1 MITIEDCYG
10 FCDLDQEA
18 IDAIASHE
26 HLNDIVAIELA
37 QSLIKRKSGIRQV
50 HSMIEDDIHWAQ
62 FKGQTDRVNQL
73 SKILAAFDKKYGAL

>member
-10 FCDLDQEA
+10 FCDLDQDA

-37 QSLIKRKSGIRQV
+37 QCLIKQKSGLRQL
-50 HSMIEDDIHWAQ
+50 HTMIEDDIYWAQ
-62 FKGQTDRVNQL
+62 LKGQTARVSQL
-73 SKILAAFDKKYGAL
+73 KKTLAAFDKKYRFL